1 MVFSSPLF
9 LFLFLPMTLLIG
21 LSLKNTQVRN
31 VFLLIV
37 SMLFYAWGEGVFLL
51 LMLLSILINYFFA
64 YLIEDTRP
72 ENKRLIAP
80 GTALAYG
87 VIANLAL
94 LVFFKYANFIVDNL
108 NYLVVYAGFEKIA
121 MKEVHLPLG
130 ISFYTFHSLSYIID
144 LYRKQTKG
152 EFSDVKKAN
161 LPNLALYIMFFPQLV
176 AGPII
181 RYHDVATQLLTRAT
195 TIDKFASG
203 VRRFVMGLGKKV
215 LIANAMAGV
224 ADKIFDIKGN
234 DLTAQLAWLGIVAYS
249 LQIYFD
255 FSGYSDMAIG
265 LGRMFGFEF
274 LENFNYPYISKSIR
288 EFWQRWHIS
297 LSRWFRDYLY
307 LPLGGNRVGT
317 GRLYLNL
324 LIVFFCTGFWHGSS
338 WNFVVW
344 GLFHGLFMVI
354 ERLGLER
361 VLKRLWS
368 PIAHVYALGVVLV
381 GWVFFRADT
390 FAYSADFLRA
400 MAGMGHGNGI
410 VHPIGAY
417 LSNEIL
423 ITLPVAI
430 CVSTPVV
437 PYIGRLFD
445 RVKLQLEGNL
455 FLSDMYKFSMSGLYI
470 VFLFLVLLASS
481 MSLATGTY
489 NPFIYFRF

>member
-9 LFLFLPMTLLIG
+9 LFLFLPLTLLIG

-64 YLIEDTRP
+64 YLIEDTRLITP
-72 ENKRLIAP
+72 KR
-80 GTALAYG
+80 ALAWA
-87 VIANLAL
+87 VVANLAL
-94 LVFFKYANFIVDNL
+94 LVFFKYANFIVNNL
-108 NYLVVYAGFEKIA
+108 NYLVVYAGFEKIV
-121 MKEVHLPLG
+121 MKEIHLPLG
-130 ISFYTFHSLSYIID
+130 ISFYTFHSLSYVID

-152 EFSDVKKAN
+152 EYSDVKKAN
-161 LPNLALYIMFFPQLV
+161 LHNLALYIMFFPQLV

-181 RYHDVATQLLTRAT
+181 RYHDVAQQLLTRAT
-195 TIDKFASG
+195 NIDKFASG
-203 VRRFVMGLGKKV
+203 VRRFVIGLGKKV
-215 LIANAMAGV
+215 LLANSMGGI
-224 ADKIFDIKGN
+224 ADKIFAIKGD
-234 DLTAQLAWLGIVAYS
+234 DLTAPLAWLGIVTYS

-274 LENFNYPYISKSIR
+274 LENFNYPYIAKSVR

-307 LPLGGNRVGT
+307 LPLGGNRVST
-317 GRLYLNL
+317 GRLYVNL
-324 LIVFFCTGFWHGSS
+324 IIVFFCTGFWHGAS

-344 GLFHGLFMVI
+344 GLFHGLFMVL
-354 ERLGLER
+354 ERLGLEKL
-361 VLKRLWS
+361 LKRVWS
-368 PIAHVYALGVVLV
+368 PVAHAYALAVVLV

-390 FAYSADFLRA
+390 FQYSADFLRA
-400 MAGMGHGNGI
+400 MAGFGTGNGI
-410 VHPIGAY
+410 LYPLGTF
-417 LSNEIL
+417 LSNEII
-423 ITLPVAI
+423 ITLTVAI
-430 CVSTPVV
+430 VFSAPVI
-437 PYIGRLFD
+437 PYIG
-445 RVKLQLEGNL
+445 KLYERQKLRLEGNL
-455 FLSDMYKFSMSGLYI
+455 FLSDMYKFSTSGLSI
-470 VFLFLVLLASS
+470 VFLFLVLLASA

>member
-9 LFLFLPMTLLIG
+9 LFLFLPLTLLIG
-21 LSLKNTQVRN
+21 LSLKNTQIRN
-31 VFLLIV
+31 VFLLAV
-37 SMLFYAWGEGVFLL
+37 SMLFYAWGEGAFLL

-64 YLIEDTRP
+64 FLLEDSHLVAP
-72 ENKRLIAP
+72 KR
-80 GTALAYG
+80 ALAYA
-87 VIANLAL
+87 VIANLSL
-94 LVFFKYANFIVDNL
+94 LVFFKYANFIVNNL
-108 NYLVVYAGFEKIA
+108 NYLVVYAGYEKIV

-130 ISFYTFHSLSYIID
+130 ISFYTFHSLSYVID

-152 EFSDVKKAN
+152 EYTDVKKAS

-181 RYHDVATQLLTRAT
+181 RYHDVAAQLLTRAT
-195 TIDKFASG
+195 TIDKFATG
-203 VRRFVMGLGKKV
+203 VRRFTLGLGKKV
-215 LIANAMAGV
+215 LIANAMGGV
-224 ADKIFDIKGN
+224 ADKIFAIPGHE
-234 DLTAQLAWLGIVAYS
+234 LTAPLAWLGVVTYS

-274 LENFNYPYISKSIR
+274 LENFNYPSIAKSIR

-307 LPLGGNRVGT
+307 VPLGGNRVST

-324 LIVFFCTGFWHGSS
+324 LIVFFCTGFWHGAS

-344 GLFHGLFMVI
+344 GLFHGLFMVL
-354 ERLGLER
+354 ERLGLEKL
-361 VLKRLWS
+361 LKRVWS
-368 PIAHVYALGVVLV
+368 PVAHVYALSIVLV

-390 FAYSADFLRA
+390 FQYAAAFLKA
-400 MAGMGHGNGI
+400 MAGLGAGNGMLY
-410 VHPIGAY
+410 PMGTF
-417 LSNEIL
+417 LNNEIL
-423 ITLPVAI
+423 IVLPVGIIFSA
-430 CVSTPVV
+430 PVV
-437 PYIGRLFD
+437 PLIATLYDRL
-445 RVKLQLEGNL
+445 KLILEENL
-455 FLSDMYKFSMSGLYI
+455 FLSDIYKFSMSGLYI
-470 VFLFLVLLASS
+470 VFLFLALLASA

>member
-1 MVFSSPLF
+1 MVFSSPIF
-9 LFLFLPMTLLIG
+9 LFLFLPLTLLIG

-37 SMLFYAWGEGVFLL
+37 SMLFYAWGEGAFLL

-64 YLIEDTRP
+64 YLIEDARLLSP
-72 ENKRLIAP
+72 KRS
-80 GTALAYG
+80 LAYA

-94 LVFFKYANFIVDNL
+94 LAFFKYANFIVDNL
-108 NYLVVYAGFEKIA
+108 NYFVVLAGYEKIV
-121 MKEVHLPLG
+121 MKEIHLPLG
-130 ISFYTFHSLSYIID
+130 ISFYTFHSLSYVID
-144 LYRKQTKG
+144 LYRKQTRG
-152 EFSDVKKAN
+152 EYAEIKKAN

-181 RYHDVATQLLTRAT
+181 RYHDVAVQILTRAT
-195 TIDKFASG
+195 TVALFASG

-215 LIANAMAGV
+215 LIANTMGSV
-224 ADKIFDIKGN
+224 ADKIFAIPGQ
-234 DLTAQLAWLGIVAYS
+234 DLTAPLAWLGIVTYT

-274 LENFNYPYISKSIR
+274 LENFNYPYIAKSIR

-324 LIVFFCTGFWHGSS
+324 ITVFFCTGLWHGAS

-344 GLFHGLFMVI
+344 GLFHGLFMVL
-354 ERLGLER
+354 ERLGLDKL
-361 VLKRLWS
+361 LKRVWS
-368 PIAHVYALGVVLV
+368 PIAHMYAMSVILV

-390 FAYSADFLRA
+390 FEYSGMFLKA
-400 MAGMGHGNGI
+400 MAGLSASNGLLYP
-410 VHPIGAY
+410 VGAY
-417 LSNEIL
+417 LSNEFL
-423 ITLPVAI
+423 ITLPVGI
-430 CVSTPVV
+430 IFCTPLA
-437 PYIGRLFD
+437 PYIGKLYES
-445 RVKLQLEGNL
+445 VKLRLEGNL
-455 FLSDMYKFSMSGLYI
+455 FLCDMYKFSMSGLYI